1 MTDRRMWLAAVCALV
16 VCGGAAVA
24 LTRPPLHA
32 APGPPR
38 AVATA
43 GTVVPLTEGFEGG
56 LDSFTS
62 FSIGCAMTRC
72 LWGSTT
78 TASHTGTHA
87 AFAADVPE
95 VGDDNLVLVNALAI
109 PANATS
115 ASLTFWHNYGF
126 EYSGNSFYDGGV
138 LELSTDAGTSWADA
152 GTQIT
157 VGGYN
162 GTIATGS
169 GNPLAGR
176 AGWVATTAG
185 TWTQVQVNLLPYR
198 GPSFLL
204 RLRFG
209 TDNSNV
215 SSVAGWWVDDVQV
228 SYDAP
233 LASCAR
239 AWDQPAVY
247 PGAVAGP
254 AVASLGGLLYSFGGK
269 TTTAQAAAYRYDPA
283 GGAWTPIAALP
294 EARAFASAVTD
305 GSAIYILGGSDTG
318 NQPTATLWRYD
329 PATNSYVTLAPYT
342 TATLGQGAAYLNGR
356 IYRIAGEVDPT
367 QGTSTTTVE
376 VYTVATNM
384 WAAAPAYPQAVF
396 GLAVLALGGDIYTA
410 GGAQYLGL
418 TAKTYRYDPGA
429 GVWDDG
435 PIADLPGPAG
445 STAAG
450 FYNGRWLLAA
460 GGYGSTANVVT
471 WDPAANTW
479 SSLDEAPQAVTQ
491 AGGAVA
497 GSAFYMVGGRV
508 GSAPTNVTQA
518 YTETACATP
527 EPPRRRPPRRPA
539 SARRPARCS
548 SATCPPAALSMP
560 MCAAWPAAAS
570 SAGMRMA
577 PSMSAPPSRAAN
589 SPNSSPTRPATR
601 TASRPGN
608 RPSSTCRPLT
618 PSGSSS
624 SAPPR
629 TR

>member
-1 MTDRRMWLAAVCALV
+1 MWLAAVCALV

-43 GTVVPLTEGFEGG
+43 GTVVPLTKGFEGG
-56 LDSFTS
+56 LNSFTS

-152 GTQIT
+152 GAQIT

-185 TWTQVQVNLLPYR
+185 AWTQVQVNLLPYR

-233 LASCAR
+233 LASSAR

-269 TTTAQAAAYRYDPA
+269 PRRRKRPPIATTRPVAPGRRSPRSPRRAPLPVRSPTVAQCTSWAAA
-283 GGAWTPIAALP
+283 I
-294 EARAFASAVTD
+294 
-305 GSAIYILGGSDTG
+305 
-318 NQPTATLWRYD
+318 
-329 PATNSYVTLAPYT
+329 PATNRRPRS
-342 TATLGQGAAYLNGR
+342 GAM
-356 IYRIAGEVDPT
+356 T
-367 QGTSTTTVE
+367 
-376 VYTVATNM
+376 
-384 WAAAPAYPQAVF
+384 
-396 GLAVLALGGDIYTA
+396 
-410 GGAQYLGL
+410 
-418 TAKTYRYDPGA
+418 
-429 GVWDDG
+429 
-435 PIADLPGPAG
+435 
-445 STAAG
+445 
-450 FYNGRWLLAA
+450 
-460 GGYGSTANVVT
+460 
-471 WDPAANTW
+471 
-479 SSLDEAPQAVTQ
+479 
-491 AGGAVA
+491 
-497 GSAFYMVGGRV
+497 
-508 GSAPTNVTQA
+508 
-518 YTETACATP
+518 
-527 EPPRRRPPRRPA
+527 RRR
-539 SARRPARCS
+539 
-548 SATCPPAALSMP
+548 TVM
-560 MCAAWPAAAS
+560 
-570 SAGMRMA
+570 
-577 PSMSAPPSRAAN
+577 
-589 SPNSSPTRPATR
+589 
-601 TASRPGN
+601 
-608 RPSSTCRPLT
+608 
-618 PSGSSS
+618 
-624 SAPPR
+624 
-629 TR
+629 